1 MPYNMSDYRPFH
13 TVLIACLFLLCVGI
27 AFVLTSRDIT
37 LVTGAILA
45 LALFAFSFMSP
56 RIALYILIFSM
67 LLSPEI
73 GSRNLNKGFT
83 IRFEDMLLLVMGFAW
98 LAKSAVFKN
107 VGLIPRTSL
116 NLPIILYI
124 LICVVSTGFG
134 ILQGTVKAPL
144 TGMLFVL
151 KYFEYFVI
159 FFLTINNVHSKK
171 HIRNLLVAIFVTYII
186 VLIVGIAQIPKGQ
199 RITAPFEGGSEPNT
213 LGGYLLI
220 MFSLTMVC
228 FLTAKK
234 IFSRT
239 SLALIL
245 LLCFSV
251 ILFTLSRATWVGFVP
266 MYLTLVLISKKR
278 NILIFAAFV
287 ALISVPFTFPKIVM
301 DRLTYTFR
309 GEGPA
314 KTIPTIDGKMMRTL
328 IQLDPS
334 TNERIISMRRV
345 VEGFQQN
352 PLFGFGVTGF
362 SFIDAQ
368 YHRILIETGLFGLSA
383 FIFLLW
389 KTGSHVF
396 RLWKRYR
403 GDPLYNI
410 LTSGTFCA
418 FIGLLFHAIG
428 TNTFIIV
435 RIMEPFWCLVALCTA
450 IPLIES
456 NEAKEPGAEK

>member
-1 MPYNMSDYRPFH
+1 
-13 TVLIACLFLLCVGI
+13 
-27 AFVLTSRDIT
+27 
-37 LVTGAILA
+37 
-45 LALFAFSFMSP
+45 
-56 RIALYILIFSM
+56 
-67 LLSPEI
+67 
-73 GSRNLNKGFT
+73 
-83 IRFEDMLLLVMGFAW
+83 
-98 LAKSAVFKN
+98 
-107 VGLIPRTSL
+107 
-116 NLPIILYI
+116 
-124 LICVVSTGFG
+124 
-134 ILQGTVKAPL
+134 
-144 TGMLFVL
+144 
-151 KYFEYFVI
+151 
-159 FFLTINNVHSKK
+159 
-171 HIRNLLVAIFVTYII
+171 
-186 VLIVGIAQIPKGQ
+186 
-199 RITAPFEGGSEPNT
+199 
-213 LGGYLLI
+213 
-220 MFSLTMVC
+220 
-228 FLTAKK
+228 
-234 IFSRT
+234 
-239 SLALIL
+239 
-245 LLCFSV
+245 
-251 ILFTLSRATWVGFVP
+251 
-266 MYLTLVLISKKR
+266 VLISKKR

-456 NEAKEPGAEK
+456 NEEKEPGAEK